1 MSNATLTLD
10 ADIYE
15 RTLGEVP
22 GGLRIDLNYLETNND
37 FTFALDPD
45 KPTDKA
51 VKLTGKTVAGH
62 DWVLIRN
69 DRVVIFDGR
78 VTLTIAGAS
87 GDGQTSRDGQ
97 LDAIARIQG
106 RSTLTRARGAKG
118 EPVESALPAVV
129 GGLGALPEGA
139 ILPVEL
145 TLQFTVEFGNL
156 AKDDPRR
163 PALECLER
171 ELYFGFAEYSCKSS
185 IRHIKVTAHSA
196 EFVAGLVSKAGAG
209 GAKDGSGAKALE
221 RPERR
226 PAGYRDEG

>member
-1 MSNATLTLD
+1 MSNARLTLD

-15 RTLGEVP
+15 RPLGEVP

-37 FTFALDPD
+37 FSFDLDPD
-45 KPTDKA
+45 TETDKA

-78 VTLTIAGAS
+78 VTVTIAGAS
-87 GDGQTSRDGQ
+87 GGGQTSRDGQ

-106 RSTLTRARGAKG
+106 RSTLTRAKSAKG
-118 EPVESALPAVV
+118 EPVESALPAVL
-129 GGLGALPEGA
+129 GGLSALPEGA
-139 ILPVEL
+139 ILPVEF
-145 TLQFTVEFGNL
+145 TLQFTVEFGDL

-163 PALECLER
+163 PALKCLER

-185 IRHIKVTAHSA
+185 IHHIKITARSA
-196 EFVAGLVSKAGAG
+196 EFVADLVSKAGT
-209 GAKDGSGAKALE
+209 SGAKGGAGAKRSSGLSCDA
-221 RPERR
+221 
-226 PAGYRDEG
+226 AGYRDDG